1 MNDENKTKI
10 KFQRQTDLQQTEEEL
25 RKARNEIAALE
36 IEMRKHRQDFTRAEM
51 NLRETE
57 SKLKNLKN
65 LEFELNQRIASQKK
79 AYLESV

>member
-1 MNDENKTKI
+1 MDGENKTKI
-10 KFQRQTDLQQTEEEL
+10 KFQRQVDLQQTEDDL
-25 RKARNEIAALE
+25 RKVRNDITGLE

-65 LEFELNQRIASQKK
+65 LEFELNQRIVSQKK
-79 AYLESV
+79 VYLESV